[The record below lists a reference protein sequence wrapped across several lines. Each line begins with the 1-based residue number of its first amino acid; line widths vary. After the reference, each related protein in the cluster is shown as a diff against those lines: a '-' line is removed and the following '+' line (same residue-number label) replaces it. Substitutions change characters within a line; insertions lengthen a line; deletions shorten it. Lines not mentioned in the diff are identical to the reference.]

1 MILHIAIDGV
11 LRKLT
16 LERTSE
22 DGGFTCEIDGQILTG
37 SASLLAPG
45 ILSLLI
51 GLDSYRCVFDP
62 GPSEGGEE
70 SAVYVNGQRYGYR
83 REDPRSLKARRSH
96 LKDDQGP
103 RSIKAPMPGRVVGL
117 LVAEGDEVEAQQG
130 VLTVEAMKMQN
141 ELKAPK
147 AGRVVQLRVKP
158 GATVTVG
165 EVLAIID

>member
-1 MILHIAIDGV
+1 MILHIAVDGR

-22 DGGFTCEIDGQILTG
+22 DGSFTCAVDGVIVRG
-37 SASLLAPG
+37 SACLLAPG

-51 GLDSYRCVFDP
+51 GSDSYRCVLEQGD
-62 GPSEGGEE
+62 EE
-70 SAVYVNGQRYGYR
+70 SAVYINGQRYRYR
-83 REDPRSLKARRSH
+83 MEDPRSLKARRSH
-96 LKDDQGP
+96 LDAAHGP
-103 RSIKAPMPGRVVGL
+103 RSIKAPMPGRVVAV

-147 AGRVVQLRVKP
+147 AGRVVQLRVKT
-158 GATVTVG
+158 GATVKAG
-165 EVLAIID
+165 EVLAVVE

>member
-1 MILHIAIDGV
+1 MDV

-22 DGGFTCEIDGQILTG
+22 DGSFTCAIDGEILRG
-37 SASLLAPG
+37 SACLLAPG

-51 GLDSYRCVFDP
+51 GSDSYRCVLEQGGRRVR
-62 GPSEGGEE
+62 GPYQRAALRLSHGG
-70 SAVYVNGQRYGYR
+70 SAL
-83 REDPRSLKARRSH
+83 LKARRSH
-96 LKDDQGP
+96 LEAAHGP
-103 RSIKAPMPGRVVGL
+103 RSIKAPMPGRVVEV

-158 GATVTVG
+158 GATVKVG
-165 EVLAIID
+165 EVLAVID